1 MMNLNNT
8 DVVVNA
14 FDQLQACLQNH
25 LKAGEGFATIVM
37 KQADLDGQEV
47 IIGIKQDATFGP
59 VLLFGL
65 GGIFAELIQDVSLRV
80 LPVDRTDVVEMIH
93 EIRGY
98 EVLAGVRGSTPKD
111 IDSLVDQLL
120 SLSQVAQDFQ
130 QIKEID
136 LNPVISYE
144 NGCLALDARFIL

>member
-1 MMNLNNT
+1 LN
-8 DVVVNA
+8 
-14 FDQLQACLQNH
+14 
-25 LKAGEGFATIVM
+25 
-37 KQADLDGQEV
+37 GQEV
-47 IIGIKQDATFGP
+47 IFGIKQDTTFGP

-65 GGIFAELIQDVSLRV
+65 GGIFAELIEDVSLRV
-80 LPVDRTDVVEMIH
+80 LPVDRSDVVEMIQ

-98 EVLAGVRGSTPKD
+98 EALAGVRGSSPKN

-120 SLSQVAQDFQ
+120 NLSQLAQDFQ

-144 NGCLALDARFIL
+144 NGCLALDVRFIL

>member
-1 MMNLNNT
+1 MNLNT
-8 DVVVNA
+8 AEEVVAA
-14 FDQLQACLQNH
+14 FEQLQARLENQ
-25 LKAGEGFATIVM
+25 LRKGEGFATIVM

-47 IIGIKQDATFGP
+47 IFGIKQDATFGP

-65 GGIFAELIQDVSLRV
+65 GGIFAELIEDVSLRV
-80 LPVDRTDVVEMIH
+80 LPVDRTDVMEMIR

-98 EVLAGVRGSTPKD
+98 ETLAGARGTSPKD

-120 SLSQVAQDFQ
+120 NLSQLARDFP

-144 NGCLALDARFIL
+144 HGCLALDARFIL